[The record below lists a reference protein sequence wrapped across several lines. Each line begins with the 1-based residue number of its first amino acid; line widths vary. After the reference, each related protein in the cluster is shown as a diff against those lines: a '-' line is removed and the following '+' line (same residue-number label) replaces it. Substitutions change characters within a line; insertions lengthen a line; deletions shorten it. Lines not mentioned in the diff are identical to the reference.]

1 MFKSVHTDRISQAI
15 VDQIRDALFRKKL
28 KVGDKLP
35 SERQLMEQFEASRV
49 TVREAL
55 RTLEHSG
62 ILEIKRG
69 MDGGAFVRDP
79 HTKFVKSF
87 LQDMFSMGN
96 IKTGNLTEVRL
107 ALEPFTAKVASERMK
122 ESILKQIQQNIGEAR
137 ECLRQGNHRDAR
149 LLNIEFHRLIAQA
162 AENPVI
168 FFTMDSI
175 MDILE
180 SNISPMPLPASS
192 VQRTSHYH
200 EKIFQ
205 ALKGKDHHKAE
216 EMMRK
221 HIQQIQKSLEA
232 LDGNRADGKVSHRP
246 VGMGE

>member
-15 VDQIRDALFRKKL
+15 VDQIKDALFQKKL

-69 MDGGAFVRDP
+69 VEGGAFVRDP

-96 IKTGNLTEVRL
+96 IKTANLTEVRL
-107 ALEPFTAKVASERMK
+107 ALEPFMTKVASERMK
-122 ESILKQIQQNIGEAR
+122 ESILNQIQQNIAEAR
-137 ECLRQGNHRDAR
+137 ECLRQGNQKDAR
-149 LLNIEFHRLIAQA
+149 LLNIEFHRLVAQA
-162 AENPVI
+162 SENPVI

-180 SNISPMPLPASS
+180 SNISPKPLSAKP
-192 VQRTSHYH
+192 VQRTSNYH

-205 ALKGKDHHKAE
+205 ALKAKDHDQAE
-216 EMMRK
+216 QIMRK
-221 HIQQIQKSLEA
+221 HILQIQKSLEA
-232 LDGNRADGKVSHRP
+232 LDGNRQDVKVSRRP
-246 VGMGE
+246 GSMGE

>member
-1 MFKSVHTDRISQAI
+1 MFKSVHTNRISQAI
-15 VDQIRDALFRKKL
+15 VDQIKDALFRKKL

-62 ILEIKRG
+62 ILEIRRG

-122 ESILKQIQQNIGEAR
+122 EGISKQIQQNIAEAR

-180 SNISPMPLPASS
+180 SNISPMPLPAHP
-192 VQRTSHYH
+192 VRQTSHYH

-205 ALKGKDHHKAE
+205 ALKVKDHDKAE
-216 EMMRK
+216 QIMRK

-232 LDGNRADGKVSHRP
+232 LDGNREDVKVSHRP
-246 VGMGE
+246 VSMDE